1 LAENKT
7 KATDASVERH
17 LAAIENEAV
26 RADCQ
31 ALAALMTRWT
41 REAPKMWGPTIVGFG
56 SYHYRY
62 ESGRE
67 GDACATGF
75 AARKN
80 EIAIYLMAEGTGQ
93 DALLARLGKHRM
105 GKACLYIRRL
115 SDIDTSVLEKL
126 VKGSLTE
133 LRRRYGATERG
144 A

>member
-1 LAENKT
+1 MPENKT

-31 ALAALMTRWT
+31 ALATLMTRWT

-62 ESGRE
+62 DSGRE

-80 EIAIYLMAEGTGQ
+80 EIAVYLMAEGAGQ

-105 GKACLYIRRL
+105 GKACLTIRRL